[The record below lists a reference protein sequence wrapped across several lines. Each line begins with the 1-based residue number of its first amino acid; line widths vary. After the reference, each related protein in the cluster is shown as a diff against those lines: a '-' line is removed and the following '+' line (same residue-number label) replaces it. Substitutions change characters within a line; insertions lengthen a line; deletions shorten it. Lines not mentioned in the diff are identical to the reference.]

1 MLRTNLFN
9 HRGACGLASPW
20 RPARAATSSSFCQ
33 PHHARADLCVCTR
46 GRPRHLIHTN
56 NRQGSHSPQRIS
68 HAFSVVHR
76 FNQWESVFTNRDY
89 NHHCRSEHRDPQ
101 RIETAR
107 RGLHVTS
114 PPLLVSTDDRQV
126 DPGSTGQASTVQV

>member
-1 MLRTNLFN
+1 SRSLMDSYNEVLLYPQKKCTFTMLGTNLFN
-9 HRGACGLASPW
+9 HRGACGLAFPW

-76 FNQWESVFTNRDY
+76 FNQWESAD
-89 NHHCRSEHRDPQ
+89 
-101 RIETAR
+101 
-107 RGLHVTS
+107 
-114 PPLLVSTDDRQV
+114 
-126 DPGSTGQASTVQV
+126 